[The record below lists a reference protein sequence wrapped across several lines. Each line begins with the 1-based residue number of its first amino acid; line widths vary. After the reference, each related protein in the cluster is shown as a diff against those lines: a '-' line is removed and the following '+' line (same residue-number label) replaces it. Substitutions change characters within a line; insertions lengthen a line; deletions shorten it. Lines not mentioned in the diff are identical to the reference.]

1 MSGEQKHCISDSDGA
16 VFEVNYDSIGQ
27 QTGKQDEN
35 KKDIYCGDEV
45 FLSGFDR
52 RGKVYYCETSLC
64 YRIECKDFDTA
75 LSQHKVSIV
84 EEEKLQ
90 MKMNY
95 DIAIDAIEDA
105 IGNREIAEQPRDGG
119 LDEALKIIKDKSTR
133 YRYSANEIMLEMV
146 ER

>member
-1 MSGEQKHCISDSDGA
+1 
-16 VFEVNYDSIGQ
+16 
-27 QTGKQDEN
+27 
-35 KKDIYCGDEV
+35 
-45 FLSGFDR
+45 
-52 RGKVYYCETSLC
+52 
-64 YRIECKDFDTA
+64 
-75 LSQHKVSIV
+75 
-84 EEEKLQ
+84 